1 MRVNG
6 NYYNN
11 GNANYLQLVFTGDGV
26 QHFTSP
32 VFPVSDTDIES
43 TKTGGLVQ
51 CDDDILLNGCTV
63 DFSWDV
69 FSLQN
74 GDFNITGGILQNVGI
89 VGNGFK
95 LISDGNGGTAN
106 VALEDL
112 SIEGH
117 LYLGGDNI
125 SFDDV
130 TLTGTISQ
138 RGTYNNDTHIT
149 TTGGFTNNGHIIDI
163 DTYRLFFYIKD
174 VVVNNG
180 EWVSERLTFD
190 GDDMHYIESLGAKP
204 FEVDDIAISAKGGDV
219 SITNELFLLNADV
232 NLGGQN
238 LYIPDAGILSLNN
251 SSIQETMVIGDDFST
266 MDCSNNS
273 WLSGSTFT
281 DVFISG
287 SVDTRVNTFVDC
299 VLEAAMQNDSHG
311 YDATIGFEGNFTN
324 NGSMINRPSYSYELF
339 SNVFGHVYNYG
350 TWEIE
355 KNNWQG
361 LLDQDIY
368 LMEDSEINTPS
379 EFYSMIGTA
388 GYQWYKN
395 DEEIEGETINR
406 LDFASITLADRG
418 YYHCETDEGTSRTVR
433 ICTPIFIDLVDEAYF
448 CQYESV
454 MIEAT
459 PTSGEGPYT
468 YSWTPAEGLSDPNIA
483 NPIANPAEPTVYF
496 CTITDAIGCKGEAS
510 IFVQQ
515 YPQLY
520 VDVGEDEEI
529 CLNDIISLPGNATG
543 GELDYEY
550 VWTPTTGL
558 NNPNIA
564 NPNASP
570 EVTTTYTLTVTDGN
584 GCVESDQTTITVHP
598 LPSFSYEISGTVFCF
613 GEEITFTEYFTGTAP
628 WTVEGFLNGSPDSFT
643 TSNNPEYFTMEASE
657 SFYWEP
663 LTVTDGNGCTS
674 PVNQSVNVTVHP
686 LPTFTYEL
694 SDTEVCFGE
703 EVTFINHFTGTAPW
717 TIEFMYNG
725 VLSSFTTSDN
735 PEYFTE
741 VFDETTV
748 YEPLIVTDATNCSS
762 EINQPNTIIV
772 NPRPVAYELS
782 SVGPYCWDV
791 PTTITVAGSE
801 VGVSY
806 LLIRD
811 GNTPEFTVEGT
822 GSTIE
827 FNFIPGEG
835 FYTVRGTNTT
845 TDCENMMTGSIIME
859 IDYAPVIVEQ
869 MGDDH
874 RLIGTSKTWIADASG
889 TNPLTYNWYFEGDLV
904 QSGPSNTYTK
914 TNLTLDDTGEYW
926 FIVENLCGDEQSESM
941 YFTVLDEQP
950 VTIPA
955 GWSGI
960 STYLNVWDDEV
971 DDIYQYVLSDLIIVN
986 DFEHMYWPG
995 QNINTYTDGL
1005 WDTYTGAQ
1013 IKMSAPATLDFQ
1025 GLHLDE
1031 FIVYLNEAWTY
1042 MPVLNQTPVPAYDL
1056 FMQAPEQIIIAKDI
1070 AGTGVYWPQ
1079 YGINT
1084 LDMLNPGLAYL
1095 VKVSEAT
1102 EVDFGLITKS
1112 GPIGSKEFRP
1122 QNVTTWNDPLYS
1134 NISHTIAL
1142 PNNVATSVLMPG
1154 DWIGVFNTV
1163 GTCCGIIEYNGNST
1177 AIPAFGDDN
1186 TTYETDGLQDS
1197 EWMTFMSYRPS
1208 SNETFDLV
1216 VEYDAS
1222 AGETG
1227 YFAVNGMSV
1236 ISGLKAGET
1245 GIGDDSQSQIRVYP
1259 NPTNGIVFIEGIS
1272 IDSQLEITNAAGQ
1285 VVYQSDAIGKQ
1296 SIDLSN
1302 QARGLYS
1309 IRITNQKFTSIHK
1322 VMVE

>member
-1 MRVNG
+1 
-6 NYYNN
+6 
-11 GNANYLQLVFTGDGV
+11 
-26 QHFTSP
+26 
-32 VFPVSDTDIES
+32 
-43 TKTGGLVQ
+43 
-51 CDDDILLNGCTV
+51 
-63 DFSWDV
+63 
-69 FSLQN
+69 
-74 GDFNITGGILQNVGI
+74 
-89 VGNGFK
+89 
-95 LISDGNGGTAN
+95 
-106 VALEDL
+106 
-112 SIEGH
+112 
-117 LYLGGDNI
+117 
-125 SFDDV
+125 
-130 TLTGTISQ
+130 
-138 RGTYNNDTHIT
+138 
-149 TTGGFTNNGHIIDI
+149 
-163 DTYRLFFYIKD
+163 
-174 VVVNNG
+174 
-180 EWVSERLTFD
+180 
-190 GDDMHYIESLGAKP
+190 
-204 FEVDDIAISAKGGDV
+204 
-219 SITNELFLLNADV
+219 
-232 NLGGQN
+232 
-238 LYIPDAGILSLNN
+238 
-251 SSIQETMVIGDDFST
+251 
-266 MDCSNNS
+266 
-273 WLSGSTFT
+273 
-281 DVFISG
+281 
-287 SVDTRVNTFVDC
+287 
-299 VLEAAMQNDSHG
+299 
-311 YDATIGFEGNFTN
+311 
-324 NGSMINRPSYSYELF
+324 
-339 SNVFGHVYNYG
+339 
-350 TWEIE
+350 
-355 KNNWQG
+355 
-361 LLDQDIY
+361 
-368 LMEDSEINTPS
+368 
-379 EFYSMIGTA
+379 
-388 GYQWYKN
+388 
-395 DEEIEGETINR
+395 
-406 LDFASITLADRG
+406 
-418 YYHCETDEGTSRTVR
+418 
-433 ICTPIFIDLVDEAYF
+433 
-448 CQYESV
+448 
-454 MIEAT
+454 
-459 PTSGEGPYT
+459 
-468 YSWTPAEGLSDPNIA
+468 
-483 NPIANPAEPTVYF
+483 
-496 CTITDAIGCKGEAS
+496 
-510 IFVQQ
+510 
-515 YPQLY
+515 
-520 VDVGEDEEI
+520 
-529 CLNDIISLPGNATG
+529 
-543 GELDYEY
+543 
-550 VWTPTTGL
+550 
-558 NNPNIA
+558 
-564 NPNASP
+564 
-570 EVTTTYTLTVTDGN
+570 
-584 GCVESDQTTITVHP
+584 
-598 LPSFSYEISGTVFCF
+598 
-613 GEEITFTEYFTGTAP
+613 
-628 WTVEGFLNGSPDSFT
+628 
-643 TSNNPEYFTMEASE
+643 
-657 SFYWEP
+657 
-663 LTVTDGNGCTS
+663 
-674 PVNQSVNVTVHP
+674 
-686 LPTFTYEL
+686 
-694 SDTEVCFGE
+694 
-703 EVTFINHFTGTAPW
+703 
-717 TIEFMYNG
+717 
-725 VLSSFTTSDN
+725 
-735 PEYFTE
+735 
-741 VFDETTV
+741 
-748 YEPLIVTDATNCSS
+748 
-762 EINQPNTIIV
+762 
-772 NPRPVAYELS
+772 
-782 SVGPYCWDV
+782 
-791 PTTITVAGSE
+791 
-801 VGVSY
+801 
-806 LLIRD
+806 
-811 GNTPEFTVEGT
+811 
-822 GSTIE
+822 
-827 FNFIPGEG
+827 
-835 FYTVRGTNTT
+835 
-845 TDCENMMTGSIIME
+845 
-859 IDYAPVIVEQ
+859 